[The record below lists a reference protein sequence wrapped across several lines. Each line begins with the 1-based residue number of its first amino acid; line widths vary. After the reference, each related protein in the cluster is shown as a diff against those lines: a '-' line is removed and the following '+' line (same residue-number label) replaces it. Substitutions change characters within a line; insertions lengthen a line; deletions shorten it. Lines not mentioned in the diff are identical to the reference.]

1 MPLSGQMEKD
11 VQHSIDMCRE
21 KLLDYGELQLASASP
36 EVQAA
41 LSAARRDPSK
51 LHVSAYFSR

>member
-1 MPLSGQMEKD
+1 MEKD